1 MAYIVSPYAGAA
13 EFPSDNLPAQLLS
26 QGLQAG
32 YARRMKEM
40 ENKMKLQEE
49 GRKAFDEAYKYA
61 NLDLSK
67 VDPIYHDELKR
78 QADALAKGMIEAY
91 KQNPASF
98 KYNTAIADEARR
110 LSTIKTQRE
119 AQSADIQK
127 SMDARRQLEKEGKF
141 DVAFNE
147 LGQAYSAW
155 QNATDPAEKA
165 KKQQEFIE
173 RYTSGDLNIA
183 TPKVEDYTPLE
194 EIGAAIKKT
203 VEDSQEKGETTIKQ
217 YQAGLP
223 IIKQQLESNPKN
235 ISYYAPRYK
244 VDPSDPMA
252 IDKISI
258 EMNKELNPARIS
270 KDEPRSNFYPTG
282 SYYETKTV
290 NVGAPITILPNRGQA
305 ESEWTQIKERLK
317 TQHDNAIAKKG
328 LNIEDYPWDENKA
341 KDVYV
346 NSFLKNRKDNT
357 KFYSVEYKGTAENPI
372 APILDFNIEGATY
385 RGRPQGVETDLSG
398 NIKSFRIYEEPK
410 YDKDGDLI
418 SGGNII
424 NVKATPEGWS
434 KYKTAY
440 GLVDFEKREKL
451 TPPSSGGKSAAEK
464 PKSGVELSPAEMMKR
479 RLNEI
484 KNANK

>member
-49 GRKAFDEAYKYA
+49 GKKAFDEAYKYA
-61 NLDLSK
+61 KLDLSK
-67 VDPIYHDELKR
+67 VDPAYHDELKQKAENLGKNMVASY
-78 QADALAKGMIEAY
+78 QANSTAFPND
-91 KQNPASF
+91 
-98 KYNTAIADEARR
+98 TAIAEEIRR
-110 LSTIKTQRE
+110 LNTLKTEYE
-119 AQSADIQK
+119 ALSSDIQK
-127 SMDARRQLEKEGKF
+127 ADDAQRQLKQKGDF
-141 DVAFNE
+141 DITPTENRKILDALRTE
-147 LGQAYSAW
+147 Q
-155 QNATDPAEKA
+155 DPAKRAELFEVFKRGY
-165 KKQQEFIE
+165 KGGELD
-173 RYTSGDLNIA
+173 RV
-183 TPKVEDYTPLE
+183 TPKVAPYTPLE

-203 VEDSQEKGETTIKQ
+203 QEDSQEKGETTTKQ

-223 IIKQQLESNPKN
+223 IIKQQLESNPNN
-235 ISYYAPRYK
+235 ISYYASRYK

-258 EMNKELNPARIS
+258 QMNEELNPARKS

-290 NVGAPITILPNRGQA
+290 NVGAPITVLPNRGQA

-398 NIKSFRIYEEPK
+398 NIKSIRIYEEPK

-451 TPPSSGGKSAAEK
+451 TPPSSGGKPAAEK
-464 PKSGVELSPAEMMKR
+464 PKGEKGGFMGASPKR
-479 RLNEI
+479 KMN
-484 KNANK
+484 

>member
-13 EFPSDNLPAQLLS
+13 EFPSDNMPAQLLQ

-40 ENKMKLQEE
+40 EQKMKLQEE
-49 GRKAFDEAYKYA
+49 GKKKFDEAYKYA

-67 VDPIYHDELKR
+67 VDPIYHNDLKNK
-78 QADALAKGMIEAY
+78 ASLLAKTMVEVY
-91 KQNPASF
+91 KQNPATFKNNTDIAEMARKLQEEKSQYESLSSF
-98 KYNTAIADEARR
+98 
-110 LSTIKTQRE
+110 IKSERE
-119 AQSADIQK
+119 AKKQY
-127 SMDARRQLEKEGKF
+127 EKEGKV
-141 DVAFNE
+141 DV
-147 LGQAYSAW
+147 L
-155 QNATDPAEKA
+155 ATEPGNLY
-165 KKQQEFIE
+165 E
-173 RYTSGDLNIA
+173 RYQDPTTTPEEKSRIESMWPNIF
-183 TPKVEDYTPLE
+183 TGGNLYTINPKVAPYTPIE

-203 VEDSQEKGETTIKQ
+203 QEDSQEKGETTTKQ

-223 IIKQQLESNPKN
+223 IIKQQLESNPNN
-235 ISYYAPRYK
+235 ISYYASRYK

-258 EMNKELNPARIS
+258 KMNEELNPARTS
-270 KDEPRSNFYPTG
+270 KDEPRLNFYPTG

-290 NVGAPITILPNRGQA
+290 SVGAPITVLPNRGQA

-317 TQHDNAIAKKG
+317 TQYDNAISKKG
-328 LNIEDYPWDENKA
+328 LNPEDYPWDENKT

-385 RGRPQGVETDLSG
+385 RGRPQGVEADLSG

-410 YDKDGDLI
+410 YDKYGDLI

-451 TPPSSGGKSAAEK
+451 TPPSSGGKPAAEK
-464 PKSGVELSPAEMMKR
+464 PKGEKAGFTGAPPKR
-479 RLNEI
+479 
-484 KNANK
+484 KM

>member
-1 MAYIVSPYAGAA
+1 
-13 EFPSDNLPAQLLS
+13 
-26 QGLQAG
+26 
-32 YARRMKEM
+32 
-40 ENKMKLQEE
+40 
-49 GRKAFDEAYKYA
+49 
-61 NLDLSK
+61 
-67 VDPIYHDELKR
+67 
-78 QADALAKGMIEAY
+78 
-91 KQNPASF
+91 
-98 KYNTAIADEARR
+98 
-110 LSTIKTQRE
+110 
-119 AQSADIQK
+119 
-127 SMDARRQLEKEGKF
+127 
-141 DVAFNE
+141 
-147 LGQAYSAW
+147 
-155 QNATDPAEKA
+155 
-165 KKQQEFIE
+165 
-173 RYTSGDLNIA
+173 
-183 TPKVEDYTPLE
+183 
-194 EIGAAIKKT
+194 
-203 VEDSQEKGETTIKQ
+203 
-217 YQAGLP
+217 LP
-223 IIKQQLESNPKN
+223 IIKQQLESNPNN
-235 ISYYAPRYK
+235 ISYYASRYK

-258 EMNKELNPARIS
+258 QMNEELNPARKS

-328 LNIEDYPWDENKA
+328 LNIEDYPWDENKS

-398 NIKSFRIYEEPK
+398 NIKSIRIYEEPK

-451 TPPSSGGKSAAEK
+451 TPPPSGGKPAAEK
-464 PKSGVELSPAEMMKR
+464 PKAEKGGFMGASPKR
-479 RLNEI
+479 KMN
-484 KNANK
+484 

>member
-49 GRKAFDEAYKYA
+49 GKKAFDEAYKYA
-61 NLDLSK
+61 KLDLSK

-78 QADALAKGMIEAY
+78 KADNLGKNMVAAYQANPRMFSNNTEISTRINELNTLRTEYEAL
-91 KQNPASF
+91 S
-98 KYNTAIADEARR
+98 
-110 LSTIKTQRE
+110 S
-119 AQSADIQK
+119 DIQK
-127 SMDARRQLEKEGKF
+127 ADDAQRQLKQKGDF
-141 DVAFNE
+141 DITPTENRKILDALRTE
-147 LGQAYSAW
+147 Q
-155 QNATDPAEKA
+155 DPAKRAELFEVFKRGY
-165 KKQQEFIE
+165 KGGELD
-173 RYTSGDLNIA
+173 RV
-183 TPKVEDYTPLE
+183 TPKVAPYTPLE

-203 VEDSQEKGETTIKQ
+203 QEDSQEKGETTTKQ

-223 IIKQQLESNPKN
+223 IIKQQLESNPNN
-235 ISYYAPRYK
+235 ISYYASRYK

-258 EMNKELNPARIS
+258 QMNEELNPARKS

-385 RGRPQGVETDLSG
+385 RGRPQGVEADLSG
-398 NIKSFRIYEEPK
+398 NIKSIRIYEEPK

-451 TPPSSGGKSAAEK
+451 TPPSSGGKPAAEK
-464 PKSGVELSPAEMMKR
+464 PKGEKGGFMGASPKR
-479 RLNEI
+479 KMN
-484 KNANK
+484 